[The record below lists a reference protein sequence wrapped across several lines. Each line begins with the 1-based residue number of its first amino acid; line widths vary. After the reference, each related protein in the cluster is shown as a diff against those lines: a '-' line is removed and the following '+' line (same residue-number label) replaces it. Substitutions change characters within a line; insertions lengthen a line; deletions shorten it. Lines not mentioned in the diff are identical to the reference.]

1 MNPNKNKMR
10 GSEILK
16 GHNYKIKD
24 FTNSNIAVKLLILGF
39 LPGTIIYL
47 IRRSPFGGAYYFG
60 VNGNR
65 IALRKNEAEAIVV
78 E

>member
-1 MNPNKNKMR
+1 MR
-10 GSEILK
+10 GSDISK

-39 LPGTIIYL
+39 LPGSVISL
-47 IRRSPFGGAYYFG
+47 IRKSPFGGAYYFD

-78 E
+78 D